1 MKKEFTILK
10 HQRNNSTTILRE
22 KENNENKTLSLNK
35 YNRDKNNDKFLQKS
49 GNKNLYNTNSK
60 PNNLYPLSCKN
71 DKNNGNIVRKYIQKE
86 MIRNSSL
93 HNIKGES
100 KN

>member
-1 MKKEFTILK
+1 MTILK

-35 YNRDKNNDKFLQKS
+35 YNRDKNNDKFWQKS

-60 PNNLYPLSCKN
+60 PNIYSNYLYHIYKNLIILNCQIE
-71 DKNNGNIVRKYIQKE
+71 DF
-86 MIRNSSL
+86 SL
-93 HNIKGES
+93 TFILFF
-100 KN
+100 